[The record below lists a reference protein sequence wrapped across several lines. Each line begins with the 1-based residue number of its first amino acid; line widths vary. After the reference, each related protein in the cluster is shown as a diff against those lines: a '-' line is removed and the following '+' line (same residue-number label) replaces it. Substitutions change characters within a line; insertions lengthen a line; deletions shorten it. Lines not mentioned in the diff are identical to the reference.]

1 MRRWILQ
8 SGSSQKRG
16 NLQGNGAGNI
26 KKKRNCGKGLSSSPY
41 WDMVKTVTHRG
52 KATLLLDSSFHAEVY
67 YTGPLML
74 CVGRKCHCAF
84 SHKSSTHP
92 ERQLFMSHAV
102 KFKCLY
108 FYIFF
113 KFPRALTLKAQRK
126 LQYFTTFL

>member
-16 NLQGNGAGNI
+16 NLQGNGGRNI
-26 KKKRNCGKGLSSSPY
+26 KKKWNCGKGLCSSPY
-41 WDMVKTVTHRG
+41 WGMGKTVTHRG
-52 KATLLLDSSFHAEVY
+52 RRALLLDSSLHVEVY
-67 YTGPLML
+67 YTGSLMF
-74 CVGRKCHCAF
+74 CVGIKCHCAF
-84 SHKSSTHP
+84 SHKNSIHP

-108 FYIFF
+108 FYIFL
-113 KFPRALTLKAQRK
+113 KSPRVPTLKAQRK